1 MVKALGVGYIAVKR
15 CVILVTVHHVL
26 FLSLKDAAVGQL
38 LGQWSVTKHRQKLR
52 SSLVIDLV
60 GKRRTVEGTAA
71 VSDVALFLIQKIP
84 SQVVGILIFVQCR
97 VRRSLDV
104 GSTLASHFV
113 TVVTALP
120 ALRQFSRI

>member
-38 LGQWSVTKHRQKLR
+38 LEQWSVTKRRQKMR
-52 SSLVIDLV
+52 SSLVIDLA
-60 GKRRTVEGTAA
+60 GKRRTVEGTVA

-104 GSTLASHFV
+104 GSILASHFV

-120 ALRQFSRI
+120 ALRQFSPI